1 MRYILRLLFICIL
14 FSSCSN
20 ETAKQSFPEAFMTS
34 LQQNDFEALKDFIPT
49 VDFYKSL
56 GEDLP
61 ARSDEEI
68 AKFLAEG
75 KLRLKE
81 GWEKV
86 RQQVQEKSI
95 DWKKFSIKETIVYD
109 PFPSPTME
117 ATLIV
122 YSYDGKD
129 WDDLS
134 FITKEQEGK
143 TWLLEFPNPTG
154 FFSMSNKSLRN
165 LQNAKA
171 TLLLQDPGFA
181 QKVKDRVQQL
191 MQLAKGNDAAQLA
204 PALVFKGE
212 DEARK
217 WKTAL
222 DAKQPGDLKM
232 AENEMKRIIRAL
244 EGCNDMQFEKIISE
258 RESEGQWIVQPVTCG
273 SKKIHFAFLLINEQL
288 LLGDLETE
296 GVDEF

>member
-1 MRYILRLLFICIL
+1 MRYFPILIIATIL

-20 ETAKQSFPEAFMTS
+20 KTAKRSLPEAFIAS

-49 VDFYKSL
+49 VDFYRSL
-56 GEDLP
+56 GSDVP
-61 ARSDEEI
+61 VRNDEEI

-75 KLRLKE
+75 KQRLKE
-81 GWEKV
+81 SWEKV
-86 RQQVQEKSI
+86 RQQTLERNI

-117 ATLIV
+117 VTLIV

-134 FITKEQEGK
+134 FISKEQEGK

-154 FFSMSNKSLRN
+154 FFSMSDESLRN

-171 TLLLQDPGFA
+171 TLLQQDPGFA
-181 QKVKDRVQQL
+181 QKVKDRLQQL
-191 MQLAKGNDAAQLA
+191 IQLAKGNDAAQLA
-204 PALVFKGE
+204 PALVFRGE

-222 DAKQPGDLKM
+222 DATQPGELKM
-232 AENEMKRIIRAL
+232 AETEMKRIIRVV

-296 GVDEF
+296 GVDEY